1 MMPKTIRKKLI
12 LVNLCVENAAQKPLE
27 LPAQEALLINKHV
40 NKSTAARDKCNK
52 QTKFNCSLNIN
63 TWEEAELRL
72 YTVYK
77 LSGGLELDCEKLKR
91 TLMFIKWWSLL
102 LKCLQIGKRKEK
114 FFTRQWPH
122 TPMSRY
128 CTHTRTESHDESH
141 DESQNCAQ
149 HKGNEQITRKNI
161 SKNTQHQNKI

>member
-72 YTVYK
+72 YTVNK

-91 TLMFIKWWSLL
+91 TLKMVIAFKMFANRKKEGKVLHQTMTTYTDEPLLYTHELHHMMSHTMNHKIVLNTRATNKSL
-102 LKCLQIGKRKEK
+102 EK
-114 FFTRQWPH
+114 TYQKIP
-122 TPMSRY
+122 
-128 CTHTRTESHDESH
+128 
-141 DESQNCAQ
+141 
-149 HKGNEQITRKNI
+149 
-161 SKNTQHQNKI
+161 NTKTKYK